1 MKKLILYIKIFE
13 IFYSIIYKK
22 SFMQKYRCIEC
33 NDCDTDL
40 KICPKCAKEVD
51 RFLESDMGNISISL
65 VLC

>member
-1 MKKLILYIKIFE
+1 
-13 IFYSIIYKK
+13 
-22 SFMQKYRCIEC
+22 MQKYRCIEC

-51 RFLESDMGNISISL
+51 RFLESDMGHISISL